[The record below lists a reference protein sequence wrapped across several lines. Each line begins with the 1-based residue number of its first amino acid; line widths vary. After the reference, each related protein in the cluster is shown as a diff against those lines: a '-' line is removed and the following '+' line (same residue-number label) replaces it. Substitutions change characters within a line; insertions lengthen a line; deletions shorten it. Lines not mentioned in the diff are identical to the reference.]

1 MSFPIQTQSQQFAGF
16 DGDPTRYAQ
25 RDRVAVFDVEGDV
38 HDYLAGPSIQAGLLN
53 TRTAVDTSQMPPDSH
68 AYHGEPEPRGGMEWK
83 GPYEA
88 PGLSVD
94 DQNAIDQ
101 YYAHPDPDDESGY
114 NWGPEPSHDP
124 GAEPGPDPNFHDGS
138 PHPFGTPVYHPG
150 GSSFSAARHRT
161 ADDGGS
167 DLPAFTPN
175 LYSPGDKLDAKSM
188 LLGGEP
194 EHWVTALAVA
204 PAQPAAPA
212 APVWLGHT
220 YAPAHRVGMP
230 WRGQTLPGTVTH
242 LDGTN
247 VGVRWDDGQHSVE
260 EPSAIHPLY

>member
-1 MSFPIQTQSQQFAGF
+1 VSFPIQTQSQQFAGF

-25 RDRVAVFDVEGDV
+25 RDRVAVFDVDGDV

-53 TRTAVDTSQMPPDSH
+53 TRTAVDVSQMPPNSH
-68 AYHGEPEPRGGMEWK
+68 AYHQDQYAPVPSPNPRFEPDGYAEEPMYPGEAE
-83 GPYEA
+83 
-88 PGLSVD
+88 D
-94 DQNAIDQ
+94 DQ
-101 YYAHPDPDDESGY
+101 SGY
-114 NWGPEPSHDP
+114 NWGPAPQHDP
-124 GAEPGPDPNFHDGS
+124 GAEPGPDPNFHDGQ

-150 GSSFSAARHRT
+150 GSSFSTARHRT

-175 LYSPGDKLDAKSM
+175 LYSPERRQDANSM

-194 EHWVTALAVA
+194 EHWVTAAAVT

-212 APVWLGHT
+212 APVWLGHSFV
-220 YAPAHRVGMP
+220 PAHRVGMP

>member
-1 MSFPIQTQSQQFAGF
+1 VSFPIQTQSQQYAAF
-16 DGDPTRYAQ
+16 DEDPTRYAQ

-38 HDYLAGPSIQAGLLN
+38 HDYLVGPSIQAGLLD
-53 TRTAVDTSQMPPDSH
+53 TRTAVNTMGMDPNSH
-68 AYHGEPEPRGGMEWK
+68 AYHGDERELMPSPNPQFEPDYYGEES
-83 GPYEA
+83 
-88 PGLSVD
+88 PGVA
-94 DQNAIDQ
+94 Q
-101 YYAHPDPDDESGY
+101 DDESGY
-114 NWGPEPSHDP
+114 NWGPEPGHDP
-124 GAEPGPDPNFHDGS
+124 GAEPGPDPNFHDGQ
-138 PHPFGTPVYHPG
+138 PLPFGTPTYHPG
-150 GSSFSAARHRT
+150 GSSFSATRHRT

-194 EHWVTALAVA
+194 EHWVTALAA
-204 PAQPAAPA
+204 PQAQPAAPA

>member
-16 DGDPTRYAQ
+16 DTDAARYSQ
-25 RDRVAVFDVEGDV
+25 RDRVAVFEVDADV
-38 HDYLAGPSIQAGLLN
+38 HDYLAGPSITAGLN
-53 TRTAVDTSQMPPDSH
+53 DTRRLAVDTSGMDPMSH
-68 AYHGEPEPRGGMEWK
+68 AYHGDERAPIPSPNPRYEP
-83 GPYEA
+83 
-88 PGLSVD
+88 D
-94 DQNAIDQ
+94 
-101 YYAHPDPDDESGY
+101 YYADDDPGMAQDDESGY
-114 NWGPEPSHDP
+114 NWGPDPGHDP
-124 GAEPGPDPNFHDGS
+124 GAEPGPDPNFHDGA
-138 PHPFGTPVYHPG
+138 PLPFGTPTYHPG

-161 ADDGGS
+161 ADDGGPETQA
-167 DLPAFTPN
+167 LFQPN
-175 LYSPGDKLDAKSM
+175 LYTPGGRLDAKSG

-204 PAQPAAPA
+204 PAQPAPPA

-242 LDGTN
+242 LEGTN